1 MTQKKRRKMLRWIKS
16 ERWSGNGKLKRPD
29 MVVPS
34 SFLPVSSP
42 RAFGYELISVPF
54 MLRNIW
60 TAGLV
65 LFALIMG
72 STFFIT
78 KVWQVSPVI

>member
-1 MTQKKRRKMLRWIKS
+1 
-16 ERWSGNGKLKRPD
+16 
-29 MVVPS
+29 
-34 SFLPVSSP
+34 
-42 RAFGYELISVPF
+42 

-78 KVWQVSPVI
+78 KVWQVSSVMAVRSVLGADTRQPWQLLLSGFVGPLHVGCECDRSVSEQKLTLQTIRHHYGGTP

>member
-1 MTQKKRRKMLRWIKS
+1 
-16 ERWSGNGKLKRPD
+16 
-29 MVVPS
+29 
-34 SFLPVSSP
+34 
-42 RAFGYELISVPF
+42 

-78 KVWQVSPVI
+78 KVWQVSHVMAVGDVLGSNIRQPWQLLLSEFVGLLHVGCECDRSVSEYKLTSQTIRHHYGGTA

>member
-1 MTQKKRRKMLRWIKS
+1 
-16 ERWSGNGKLKRPD
+16 
-29 MVVPS
+29 
-34 SFLPVSSP
+34 
-42 RAFGYELISVPF
+42 

-78 KVWQVSPVI
+78 KVWQVSHVMAVGDVLGSNIRQPWQLRLLGSVGLLHVGCECDSSVSEYKLTSQTIRHHYGGTA

>member
-1 MTQKKRRKMLRWIKS
+1 
-16 ERWSGNGKLKRPD
+16 
-29 MVVPS
+29 
-34 SFLPVSSP
+34 
-42 RAFGYELISVPF
+42 

-78 KVWQVSPVI
+78 KVWQVSSVVSVRDVLGANIRQPWQLLLSEFVGLLHVGCEYDRSVSEHKLTSQTIRHHYGGTT